1 MYIYYYL
8 SRPHFFRYPMVD
20 DGQSSLVPSDHT
32 PTKPRAGDIALGTP
46 ARLLIALNNEYIPL
60 ISFEKVVD
68 NTRCVCYIKVMT

>member
-8 SRPHFFRYPMVD
+8 SSPHFFRYPMVD
-20 DGQSSLVPSDHT
+20 DSQPSLGPSDRTH
-32 PTKPRAGDIALGTP
+32 TKPRAGDIALGTP
-46 ARLLIALNNEYIPL
+46 ARLATALNNEYIPL